1 MRTKGSEVHAPKDFS
16 CLRAHGKHPLHEKP
30 SSSFVADVSHSTDLA
45 TMGQIDVTAYLAPAK
60 PQARKG
66 RAPWSV
72 AGEAAS
78 TRALVTSGSIRAND
92 TTLWS
97 LSNYACE
104 QAENPLGSPPGWW
117 PLLLLVSFDAYRAV
131 GRPQRFARPSSWD
144 PTLLVCSSSSVSL
157 CKMWV
162 RIRSE
167 CQGLTALTLNLV

>member
-1 MRTKGSEVHAPKDFS
+1 MRTKGSEVHAPQHLW
-16 CLRAHGKHPLHEKP
+16 CLRTHGQHPLHKKP

-104 QAENPLGSPPGWW
+104 QAENPLGFSARLVAAFTARLVRRISCSWTPPKVRSAQ
-117 PLLLLVSFDAYRAV
+117 LLGSNNACVFIL
-131 GRPQRFARPSSWD
+131 
-144 PTLLVCSSSSVSL
+144 
-157 CKMWV
+157 
-162 RIRSE
+162 
-167 CQGLTALTLNLV
+167 

>member
-97 LSNYACE
+97 LSRCAFE
-104 QAENPLGSPPGWW
+104 RAANPRGSPPGWW
-117 PLLLLVSFDAYRAV
+117 PLVPLVSFDAYHAV
-131 GRPQRFARPSSWD
+131 GLSQRFARPSSWD
-144 PTLLVCSSSSVSL
+144 PTRLVCSSFRVSL
-157 CKMWV
+157 GKMWV
-162 RIRSE
+162 RIRATSRGMKSP
-167 CQGLTALTLNLV
+167 QAH